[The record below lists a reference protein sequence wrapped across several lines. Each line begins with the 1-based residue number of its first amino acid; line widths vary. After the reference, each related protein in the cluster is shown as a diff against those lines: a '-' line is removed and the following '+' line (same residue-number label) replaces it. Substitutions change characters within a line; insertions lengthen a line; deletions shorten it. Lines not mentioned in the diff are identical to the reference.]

1 MAFIKN
7 KFSRVFCSK
16 SSTVSPSYVSSS
28 YRSGHGSSSTPTGA
42 IRNNPYSIEFC
53 DREIHDPLYDCC
65 FGLEIDRIQSG
76 TVQKTATNRKKLKRK
91 KSKRMQSS
99 SNTSKISPSCCPKAS
114 TPTYS
119 YGDEETDDI
128 VVLEK
133 SLNRPSS
140 TRKYR
145 PDSRT
150 DLQQL
155 QLLCERFD
163 TINLAVTPR
172 QAKLYSTIPEH
183 DKKII
188 NRMAMKRTAEISR
201 TENARL
207 ARDYWDRERSDRTA
221 LQRTHTAQLAAVLR
235 ERRIAE
241 TAETKRR
248 LYELDKKRSEYLEA
262 VRSEITNKEQRVG
275 QRLRSAALSKELRL
289 CERREQELR
298 KAEAAVDNIERSHLD
313 DELRQQQC
321 YSVLESR
328 ITRATALRAHYQAA
342 YRRRLFA
349 DNEIQQALH
358 AANYNEIE
366 RSEQYRA
373 AELRSRIEER
383 NRQTDAFVAEK
394 QRSVVGAR
402 EQARATA
409 ELRELVRRSIS
420 PDNYSFRAFRETPVS
435 NKSLYESHVRLG

>member
-16 SSTVSPSYVSSS
+16 SSTVSPCVSSS
-28 YRSGHGSSSTPTGA
+28 YRSGHTTTRA
-42 IRNNPYSIEFC
+42 IQKNPYSIEFC

-76 TVQKTATNRKKLKRK
+76 TMIQKPAAKRKKPKRK
-91 KSKRMQSS
+91 KSKRGQSLS
-99 SNTSKISPSCCPKAS
+99 STSKISPISCHKAY
-114 TPTYS
+114 TPVYN
-119 YGDEETDDI
+119 YADEESD
-128 VVLEK
+128 EK
-133 SLNRPSS
+133 SINRSFS
-140 TRKYR
+140 TRKCR
-145 PDSRT
+145 PDSRI

-163 TINLAVTPR
+163 TVSLAVTPR

-188 NRMAMKRTAEISR
+188 NRMAMKRTAELSR
-201 TENARL
+201 TEDAQL
-207 ARDYWDRERSDRTA
+207 ARDYWERERADRKAT
-221 LQRTHTAQLAAVLR
+221 QRTHNAQLAAVLR
-235 ERRIAE
+235 EKRIAE
-241 TAETKRR
+241 RTETKRR
-248 LYELDKKRSEYLEA
+248 LFELDKERSAYLEA
-262 VRSEITNKEQRVG
+262 VRCEITDKEQRVG
-275 QRLRSAALSKELRL
+275 QRLRSVALSKELRML
-289 CERREQELR
+289 SQREQDLR
-298 KAEAAVDNIERSHLD
+298 KAEAAVDNLERAQLD

-342 YRRRLFA
+342 YRRRLYA
-349 DNEIQQALH
+349 DNEIQQAIH
-358 AANYNEIE
+358 AANYSAVE
-366 RSEQYRA
+366 RSEQYKA
-373 AELRSRIEER
+373 AELRSRIQER

-394 QRSVVGAR
+394 QRYLSDAR

-420 PDNYSFRAFRETPVS
+420 PDNYSFRALRERPPS
-435 NKSLYESHVRLG
+435 NMSLYESHVRLG

>member
-16 SSTVSPSYVSSS
+16 SSISPCVSSS
-28 YRSGHGSSSTPTGA
+28 YRSGNGSTPTGA
-42 IRNNPYSIEFC
+42 IRKNPYSIEFC

-76 TVQKTATNRKKLKRK
+76 TVKKSSTKRK
-91 KSKRMQSS
+91 KSKRKKSNRNISVQYSS
-99 SNTSKISPSCCPKAS
+99 STSKISPSCCPKAS

-119 YGDEETDDI
+119 YEDEETDDI
-128 VVLEK
+128 LILE
-133 SLNRPSS
+133 NRPLS
-140 TRKYR
+140 TRKCR

-163 TINLAVTPR
+163 TISLAVTPR

-188 NRMAMKRTAEISR
+188 NRMAMKRTDELSR
-201 TENARL
+201 TEDARL
-207 ARDYWDRERSDRTA
+207 AHDYWERERSDRTA
-221 LQRTHTAQLAAVLR
+221 LQRSHTAQLAAVLR

-241 TAETKRR
+241 TAETKKR
-248 LYELDKKRSEYLEA
+248 LYELDKKRSAYLNA
-262 VRSEITNKEQRVG
+262 IRSEITNKDQRLG
-275 QRLRSAALSKELRL
+275 QRLRSAAVSKELRL

-298 KAEAAVDNIERSHLD
+298 KAEAAVDNVERSQLD
-313 DELRQQQC
+313 DELRHQQC

-342 YRRRLFA
+342 YRRRLYA
-349 DNEIQQALH
+349 DNELQQALH
-358 AANYNEIE
+358 AANYREVE

-373 AELRSRIEER
+373 AELRSRIQER

-394 QRSVVGAR
+394 QRYVADAR

-420 PDNYSFRAFRETPVS
+420 PDNYSFRALRERPVS
-435 NKSLYESHVRLG
+435 NMSLYESHVRLG